1 MATPLAERMKTLSG
15 SPTSALIAK
24 VAELKQQ
31 GKDIISFNVGEPDFG
46 TPDYIKVA
54 GIKAIAENFTKYTPG
69 NGILELRQAIVKK
82 LKEDNNIEYTIG
94 EITTAVGAKQAIS
107 SAMMVIA
114 GPGDEV
120 LLPIPCWVSYTEMIK
135 LAGATPVFVPVHE
148 GDYMLDI
155 DAIKAAI
162 TPRTKAIIICTPN
175 NPTGAVYSEESL
187 RQLAALAVEHDFF
200 IVADEIY
207 EKLVYGGAKH
217 FSVASISREVRDH
230 VITVNGFSKSY
241 AMTGWRIG
249 YAAARA
255 DIIKGIMKVQSQ
267 TTSATSAI
275 SQKAAVAA
283 LQGPQYDLHDM
294 VKEFARRKEYM
305 VKRLNAVPGIVCPDA
320 MGAFY
325 LYPDVQ
331 EYLGKSVGER
341 KIENAMDLCQYLLDE
356 ALVSTVPGEAYN
368 VAGKIR
374 ISYSNSMKNL
384 EEGMDRIEKALAALQ

>member
-1 MATPLAERMKTLSG
+1 MATTLAERMKTLSG

-155 DAIKAAI
+155 DAITGGFNLQAA
-162 TPRTKAIIICTPN
+162 
-175 NPTGAVYSEESL
+175 
-187 RQLAALAVEHDFF
+187 
-200 IVADEIY
+200 
-207 EKLVYGGAKH
+207 
-217 FSVASISREVRDH
+217 
-230 VITVNGFSKSY
+230 
-241 AMTGWRIG
+241 
-249 YAAARA
+249 
-255 DIIKGIMKVQSQ
+255 
-267 TTSATSAI
+267 
-275 SQKAAVAA
+275 
-283 LQGPQYDLHDM
+283 
-294 VKEFARRKEYM
+294 
-305 VKRLNAVPGIVCPDA
+305 
-320 MGAFY
+320 
-325 LYPDVQ
+325 
-331 EYLGKSVGER
+331 
-341 KIENAMDLCQYLLDE
+341 
-356 ALVSTVPGEAYN
+356 
-368 VAGKIR
+368 
-374 ISYSNSMKNL
+374 
-384 EEGMDRIEKALAALQ
+384 

>member
-1 MATPLAERMKTLSG
+1 MATTLAERMKTLSG

-24 VAELKQQ
+24 VAELKRQ

-69 NGILELRQAIVKK
+69 NGILELRQEIVKK
-82 LKEDNNIEYTIG
+82 LKEDNNIEYTTD

-107 SAMMVIA
+107 STMMVIA
-114 GPGDEV
+114 GPSDEV
-120 LLPIPCWVSYTEMIK
+120 LLPIPCWVSYTEMIR

-148 GDYMLDI
+148 GDYTLDI
-155 DAIKAAI
+155 EAIKAAI

-187 RQLAALAVEHDFF
+187 RQLAALAIEHDFF

-217 FSVASISREVRDH
+217 FSVASISKEVRDH
-230 VITVNGFSKSY
+230 VITVNGFSKAY

-283 LQGPQYDLHDM
+283 LRGAQYDLYDM
-294 VKEFARRKEYM
+294 VREFERRKDYM
-305 VKRLNAVPGIVCPDA
+305 VQRLNAIEGISCPDA

-331 EYLGKSVGER
+331 SYLGKRAGER

-368 VAGKIR
+368 VPGKIR
-374 ISYSNSMKNL
+374 ISYSNSMENL
-384 EEGMDRIEKALAALQ
+384 KEGMDRIEKALAALQ